1 MAYKAS
7 NTSTVPIPAE
17 PMVLHALLHNADNE
31 NVLVYVPWKSCKLV
45 HAYTTVLT
53 AIDSGTGCVLTLELN
68 AAAGSA
74 MYTITIAASA
84 PVGAIDEG
92 TKPSTITYEQW
103 DANRGQLDRSN
114 TSRDAINIDING
126 DGTDDAGTLWLT
138 MYFEHDY
145 SVGGV

>member
-1 MAYKAS
+1 MTYKAS

-17 PMVLHALLHNADNE
+17 PMVLHALLNNEDNA

-45 HAYTTVLT
+45 HAYTTVLA
-53 AIDSGTGCVLTLELN
+53 AIDAGSGCVLTLELN

-84 PVGAIDEG
+84 AVGDIDEG
-92 TKPSTITYEQW
+92 TKPTSISYETW

-114 TSRDAINIDING
+114 TS
-126 DGTDDAGTLWLT
+126 
-138 MYFEHDY
+138 
-145 SVGGV
+145 S

>member
-1 MAYKAS
+1 MTYKAT
-7 NTSTVPIPAE
+7 NTATVPIPAE
-17 PMVLHALLHNADNE
+17 PMILHCMLHNADNE
-31 NVLVYVPWKSCKLV
+31 NVPVYVPWKSCKLV
-45 HAYTTVLT
+45 HAYTTILT
-53 AIDSGTGCVLTLELN
+53 AIDAGTGTVLTLELD

-74 MYTITIAASA
+74 MYTITVAASA
-84 PVGAIDEG
+84 AVGDIDEG
-92 TKPSTITYEQW
+92 TKPTTISYATW

-126 DGTDDAGTLWLT
+126 DGTGDAGTMWLT

>member
-1 MAYKAS
+1 MVYKAS
-7 NTSTVPIPAE
+7 NMPTVPIPAE
-17 PMVLHALLHNADNE
+17 PMILHTMLNNADNA
-31 NVLVYVPWKSCKLV
+31 NVIVYVPWKSCKLV
-45 HAYTTVLT
+45 FAYTVVTT
-53 AIDSGTGCVLTLELN
+53 AIDAGGCVLTLELN
-68 AAAGSA
+68 AAGGSA
-74 MYTITIAASA
+74 MYTITVAGSA

-92 TKPSTITYEQW
+92 TKPASISYETW

-126 DGTDDAGTLWLT
+126 DASPAGTMWLT